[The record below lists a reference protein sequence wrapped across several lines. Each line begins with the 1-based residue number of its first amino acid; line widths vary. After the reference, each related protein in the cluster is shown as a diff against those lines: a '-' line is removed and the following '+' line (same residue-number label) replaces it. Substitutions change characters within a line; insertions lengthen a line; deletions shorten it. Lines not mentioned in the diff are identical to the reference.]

1 MKLSSL
7 LLAGTLVAALAF
19 AVPAAKANSLPDP
32 HIIMNG
38 ANDPATCVADICFD
52 QTAAD
57 MDTPVVLDFFDA
69 TETFEYLPTDGSTL
83 TSIFFLL
90 EGPAIKPGI
99 VSCDGDVF
107 AADNLCV
114 PVVEDPS
121 LAALFP
127 GSTEIYATDIVIT
140 PGEMG
145 TLIVSPEPGTLLMLA
160 LGLAAL
166 VGFRR
171 KFAALQN

>member
-1 MKLSSL
+1 MKLSCL
-7 LLAGTLVAALAF
+7 VLAGFLVAALAF
-19 AVPAAKANSLPDP
+19 AVPAAKADSIPDP

-38 ANDPATCVADICFD
+38 GNDPDGCVAQICFGNE
-52 QTAAD
+52 ASN

-69 TETFEYLPTDGSTL
+69 TETFEYTGTGNL

-99 VSCDGDVF
+99 ISCSGDVF
-107 AADNLCV
+107 AADNVCF
-114 PVVEDPS
+114 PVFED
-121 LAALFP
+121 AATQAQFP
-127 GSTEIYATDIVIT
+127 NSAEIFASDILLT

-145 TLIVSPEPGTLLMLA
+145 TLIVSPEPGTLLLLA

-171 KFAALQN
+171 KFASLAS

>member
-19 AVPAAKANSLPDP
+19 AVPAAKADSIPDP

-38 ANDPATCVADICFD
+38 GGDPATCEAQICFGAE
-52 QTAAD
+52 AAN

-69 TETFEYLPTDGSTL
+69 SETFEYVGTAPL

-90 EGPAIKPGI
+90 EGPAIKPGVI
-99 VSCDGDVF
+99 TCSGDVF
-107 AADNLCV
+107 AADNVCE
-114 PVVEDPS
+114 PVFED
-121 LAALFP
+121 AGTQAQFP
-127 GSTEIYATDIVIT
+127 NSAEIFATDISLT

-145 TLIVSPEPGTLLMLA
+145 TLIVSPEPGTLLLLA
-160 LGLAAL
+160 VGLAAL
-166 VGFRR
+166 IGFRR
-171 KFAALQN
+171 KFASLVS